1 MTPEQTSHKIIVLL
15 ALVAITACVLQALG
29 VRFVGAM

>member
-15 ALVAITACVLQALG
+15 ILVAITACVMQVLG
-29 VRFVGAM
+29 VRGW

>member
-15 ALVAITACVLQALG
+15 ILVAITACVMQVLG
-29 VRFVGAM
+29 ARGW